1 MLDFESLNAAP
12 DQLLTYFFWAED
24 IGPDG
29 QPRRTSG
36 DMFFAEVRPF
46 EEIFRQGEQP
56 PSGSAENEEQEG
68 QQGNAQASD
77 QLAELQKEIINGT
90 WKLIRRETAAKP
102 SAKLAEDAKVLEE
115 SQKSGDRAGRPARRA
130 VARRGIEG
138 QPRAGDSLDERRG
151 KAPRRTWPRNSSVPA
166 LNAGPGRRASGL
178 SGSAQIASTRI

>member
-1 MLDFESLNAAP
+1 MRPEHLLDFESFNAVP

-77 QLAELQKEIINGT
+77 RLAELQKEIINGT
-90 WKLIRRETAAKP
+90 WKLIRRETTGKP
-102 SAKLAEDAKVLEE
+102 TDKLTEDAKVLEE
-115 SQKSGDRAGRPARRA
+115 SQNARSSRQTSSASDCKTRLQKPTSSARPVR
-130 VARRGIEG
+130 
-138 QPRAGDSLDERRG
+138 
-151 KAPRRTWPRNSSVPA
+151 
-166 LNAGPGRRASGL
+166 
-178 SGSAQIASTRI
+178 